1 MSFKTKNELVS
12 GKDGLE
18 KVLQVVMKCL
28 VEGAL
33 SIKFTQEATIA
44 MNERFKEKPTEEEEH
59 DNTLVL
65 FTLPNGLSTA
75 SVNYIV
81 EEWLEPE
88 VLNFVEKQ
96 GNFRP
101 YEIIKYFVAEIDK
114 IKVEVV

>member
-1 MSFKTKNELVS
+1 MEEKVAKECTTVEEGTV
-12 GKDGLE
+12 

-28 VEGAL
+28 TEGAL
-33 SIKFTQEATIA
+33 SIKITQETTIV
-44 MNERFKEKPTEEEEH
+44 MNELFKEKPTEEEYH
-59 DNTLVL
+59 NTPTL
-65 FTLPNGLSTA
+65 FTLPNGVSTA

-101 YEIIKYFVAEIDK
+101 YEIIKYFVGEIDK
-114 IKVEVV
+114 IQVEVI

>member
-1 MSFKTKNELVS
+1 MSFKTKNELLS

-44 MNERFKEKPTEEEEH
+44 MNERFKEKPTEEEH
-59 DNTLVL
+59 DNILVM

-96 GNFRP
+96 GNFRL

-114 IKVEVV
+114 IKVEVF

>member
-1 MSFKTKNELVS
+1 MSFKTNKELMS

-18 KVLQVVMKCL
+18 KVLQVVMKFL
-28 VEGAL
+28 AEGAL
-33 SIKFTQEATIA
+33 RTKLTQEATIA
-44 MNERFKEKPTEEEEH
+44 MNERFKEKPTDEEYH
-59 DNTLVL
+59 NTPTL
-65 FTLPNGLSTA
+65 FTLPNDISTA

-101 YEIIKYFVAEIDK
+101 YAIIKHFVGEINK
-114 IKVEVV
+114 IQVEVI